1 MILFLYGADTLR
13 STQHR
18 DKLIEKFK
26 TDRDPQGYNVAR
38 VNALSESSGVFW
50 QHVQSTPFLADK
62 RLLVVENILISQWD
76 DVQKEL
82 LQKIQEQTLPAS
94 TVIVFWEGSVP
105 PKKKCAKEL
114 FTRLAGEPYAQE
126 FALLTPI
133 KLRGWI
139 AREVTDLG
147 GRISSEAVDYLAQ
160 NSREDMWLLS
170 SVLAQIVSYADAREI
185 TLSDIQLFLAPKEDD
200 NIFTLVDA
208 VVEGQAVRVFSL
220 IQEQYRQGKDVQY
233 LFAMILRQFRILLE
247 IRDVFEKEQSL
258 DGVMIAKKLDLH
270 PFVVKKSLG
279 VVQKKTK
286 QELERVYT
294 ALLQLDI
301 DMKTGKADSKVLLDI
316 LVAELC
322 VR

>member
-13 STQHR
+13 STVHR

-26 TDRDPQGYNVAR
+26 ADRDPQGYNVVR
-38 VNALSESSGVFW
+38 LNALSETSGVFW

-62 RLLVVENILISQWD
+62 RLLIVENLLISAWE

-94 TVIVFWEGSVP
+94 TVIVFWEGSTA

-126 FALLTPI
+126 FALLPPI

-139 AREVTDLG
+139 AREVTDMG
-147 GRISSEAVDYLAQ
+147 GRILGEAVNYLAEH
-160 NSREDMWLLS
+160 SRQDMWLLR
-170 SVLAQIVSYADAREI
+170 SVLSQVVSYADTRDI
-185 TLSDIQLFLAPKEDD
+185 TLSDVQLFLSPKEDD

-208 VVEGQAVRVFSL
+208 VVEGQAARVFSL

-279 VVQKKTK
+279 VVRKKTK
-286 QELERVYT
+286 QELERVY
-294 ALLQLDI
+294 ASLLQLDI
-301 DMKTGKADSKVLLDI
+301 DMKTGKGDGTVLLDI
-316 LVAELC
+316 LVAGLC